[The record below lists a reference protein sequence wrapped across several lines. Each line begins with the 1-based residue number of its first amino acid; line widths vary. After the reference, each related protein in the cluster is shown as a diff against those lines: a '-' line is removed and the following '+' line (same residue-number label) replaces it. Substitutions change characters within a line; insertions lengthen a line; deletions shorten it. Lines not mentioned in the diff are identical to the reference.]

1 MKYALAVALALL
13 GSGASA
19 ATPDEAFVAERDAF
33 IAKFNP
39 PGDPVAPT
47 DAASKDMERARTEL
61 TKRLRS
67 IIGPVNV
74 KGFSGEGEYSVGS
87 LFKGDMEFGMLDG
100 LVFKRGKETQLVVTT
115 TAVAQSWIKS
125 TDGFLEEGQAAP
137 KDLPSALVLDD
148 FYTRATSSDAAASN
162 MGELPVTRPAGVDFA
177 YAMLAIRRQDTGAGP
192 AEEMLIGAI
201 VPPRLYVLS
210 TPIAK
215 IAMMPP
221 CAKLLKDAE
230 AKADKMVADNEKSKT
245 PNDNVGDEAEKLRD
259 QGDEAMRKC
268 FAERVKSNP
277 EFARLTKQ
285 AQDFIDGLATK

>member
-1 MKYALAVALALL
+1 MKYAFAVALVLL
-13 GSGASA
+13 ASAASA

-47 DAASKDMERARTEL
+47 DAASREMERARTEL
-61 TKRLRS
+61 AKRLRS
-67 IIGPVNV
+67 IVGPVNL

-100 LVFKRGKETQLVVTT
+100 LVFKRGKEAQLVVTT

-137 KDLPSALVLDD
+137 KDLPSALILDD

-162 MGELPVTRPAGVDFA
+162 MGELPVTKPAGVDFA

-221 CAKLLKDAE
+221 CARLLKDAE
-230 AKADKMVADNEKSKT
+230 ANADKMVADNEKSKT
-245 PNDNVGDEAEKLRD
+245 PNDNIGDEAEKVRN

-277 EFARLTKQ
+277 EFARLTKR
-285 AQDFIDGLATK
+285 AQDFIDALLAK

>member
-1 MKYALAVALALL
+1 MKYAFAVALVLL
-13 GSGASA
+13 GSAASA
-19 ATPDEAFVAERDAF
+19 ATPDEAFLAERDAF

-47 DAASKDMERARTEL
+47 DAASKEMERARTEL
-61 TKRLRS
+61 AKRLRS
-67 IIGPVNV
+67 LIGPLNVN
-74 KGFSGEGEYSVGS
+74 GFSGEGEYSVGS
-87 LFKGDMEFGMLDG
+87 LFKGDVEFGMLDG

-115 TAVAQSWIKS
+115 TTVAQSWIKS
-125 TDGFLEEGQAAP
+125 TDGLLEEGQAAP
-137 KDLPSALVLDD
+137 KDLASALVLDD

-162 MGELPVTRPAGVDFA
+162 MGELPVTKPAGADFA

-192 AEEMLIGAI
+192 AEQMLIGAI

-221 CAKLLKDAE
+221 CARLLMDTE

-245 PNDNVGDEAEKLRD
+245 PSETIGDEAEKLRD

-285 AQDFIDGLATK
+285 AQDLIDALAAK